1 MFSLHVVVILDICKL
16 YTLTMFLNK
25 NVGNKNIKNIKRWK
39 DNMPKQKI
47 TRTIKPKISSAVSN
61 SLEIGKK

>member
-25 NVGNKNIKNIKRWK
+25 NVGNKNIKNIKR
-39 DNMPKQKI
+39 
-47 TRTIKPKISSAVSN
+47 
-61 SLEIGKK
+61 